1 MLFDNKNNR
10 GYSYKL
16 SVFFI
21 LSLPNSKGMFEIRC
35 SLPLNSSKSSFKN
48 ITGLRLSR
56 ELSVLKVKTDMLVKG
71 MDMLKEMM
79 YKLQNQPAIAEVYK
93 QCTLCQSIGHD

>member
-1 MLFDNKNNR
+1 
-10 GYSYKL
+10 
-16 SVFFI
+16 
-21 LSLPNSKGMFEIRC
+21 
-35 SLPLNSSKSSFKN
+35 
-48 ITGLRLSR
+48 
-56 ELSVLKVKTDMLVKG
+56 MLVKG